1 MTALSERALV
11 AALWRMAASYPPLLA
26 MLTRGPLLLPVG
38 KTRLQLGYT
47 NSAASPAHWRRP
59 ARGSVFIGEAVQA
72 YTAKHPSH
80 RLRAGASLALTYVV
94 VNDFRNS
101 FKELP
106 SILPIIPAGGRL
118 GVCIELPPLP
128 LPPTP
133 PPPHPLFFFFF
144 FLLFFLFF
152 TRRKQKALFLTEL

>member
-1 MTALSERALV
+1 
-11 AALWRMAASYPPLLA
+11 MAAWYPPLLA
-26 MLTRGPLLLPVG
+26 MLTRGPLLLPGG

-47 NSAASPAHWRRP
+47 SSAASPAHWRGP

-72 YTAKHPSH
+72 YKAKHPSL

-118 GVCIELPPLP
+118 GVCIELPFPPPPLP
-128 LPPTP
+128 LPPP
-133 PPPHPLFFFFF
+133 PPPFFSFSFF
-144 FLLFFLFF
+144 FLF
-152 TRRKQKALFLTEL
+152 TRRKQKVLFLTEL